1 MGLIALQFKANQ
13 FYLKF
18 EIGIYLNHSLKQVVD
33 YKLVKVKFLFIYC
46 SKVKKCALHPTFK
59 YIFNRFIFCWFLTD
73 CNAVTAKQT
82 LFG

>member
-33 YKLVKVKFLFIYC
+33 YKLVKVKFLFNYC
-46 SKVKKCALHPTFK
+46 SKVKKCALQLTFK
-59 YIFNRFIFCWFLTD
+59 YIFSRFIFCWFLTD